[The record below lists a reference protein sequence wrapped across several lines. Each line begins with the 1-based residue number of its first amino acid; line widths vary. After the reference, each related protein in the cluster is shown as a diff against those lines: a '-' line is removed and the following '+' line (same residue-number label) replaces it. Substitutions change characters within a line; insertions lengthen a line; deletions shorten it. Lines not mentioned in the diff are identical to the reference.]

1 LQVQSVP
8 NPPGRTV
15 PTPDHFLPATGVDH
29 IPIAGAHLA
38 GAHLMN
44 HVWTGIDLCF
54 GRSDTASPALSPS
67 KFLQEFGGG
76 MHALKRSFGPSA
88 S

>member
-1 LQVQSVP
+1 MEVNRYLLVP
-8 NPPGRTV
+8 
-15 PTPDHFLPATGVDH
+15 
-29 IPIAGAHLA
+29 GAHLA

-44 HVWTGIDLCF
+44 HVLTGIDLKF
-54 GRSDTASPALSPS
+54 GKSDTASPARLPS
-67 KFLQEFGGG
+67 KFLQEFDGG